1 MSYDETMFGTAPPFS
16 FEETEGYE
24 EKDLSLIHI

>member
-24 EKDLSLIHI
+24 EKICLLR

>member
-16 FEETEGYE
+16 LRKP
-24 EKDLSLIHI
+24 KDTKKKICLLR